1 MGPTSQRLLSTS
13 VSHHLWESISAVD
26 QGQFIQ
32 RWSRELTWIDD
43 MVIPCPLLHLDS
55 LPLLYHGLYI
65 AAPTPLPRAILKT
78 LIHISHLDQDTPG
91 GLDLELSN
99 VVD

>member
-1 MGPTSQRLLSTS
+1 MR
-13 VSHHLWESISAVD
+13 
-26 QGQFIQ
+26 
-32 RWSRELTWIDD
+32 IDD
-43 MVIPCPLLHLDS
+43 VVIPCPLLHLDS
-55 LPLLYHGLYI
+55 LPLLYLVLYI

-78 LIHISHLDQDTPG
+78 LIHISHLDQDTLG